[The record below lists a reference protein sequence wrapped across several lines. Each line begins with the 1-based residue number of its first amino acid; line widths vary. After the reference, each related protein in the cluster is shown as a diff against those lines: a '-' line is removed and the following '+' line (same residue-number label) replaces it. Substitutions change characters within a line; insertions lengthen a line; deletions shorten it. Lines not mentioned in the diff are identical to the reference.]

1 MTAHTLN
8 LESVIELSD
17 DQFYL
22 LCRRNPDLR
31 FERSANG
38 DLIIMSPTGYETS
51 RRNFS
56 LIVKFGYWVEQN
68 DLGYGFDS
76 NGGFILP
83 NGAIRS
89 PDLSWVRKERL
100 DALSMETGD
109 QFLPICPDFVVEL
122 MSKTDRLSVTQAKLI
137 EYIENGAKLGWLINP
152 KAQQVEI
159 YRPNSRSGQ
168 DAQPEK
174 ELLEMPQTLSGE
186 EVLPGFEL
194 DLDFIWEE

>member
-8 LESVIELSD
+8 LESVIDLSNE
-17 DQFYL
+17 QFYQ

-56 LIVKFGYWVEQN
+56 LIGKFAAWVEQN

-100 DALSMETGD
+100 DALNMETED

-122 MSKTDRLSVTQAKLI
+122 MSKSDRLSVTQAKLI
-137 EYIENGAKLGWLINP
+137 EYIENGAQLGWLINP
-152 KAQQVEI
+152 KAQQVEV
-159 YRPNSRSGQ
+159 YHPNSKSGQ

-174 ELLEMPQTLSGE
+174 ELLESPKTLSGE
-186 EVLPGFEL
+186 DLLPGFEL
-194 DLDFIWEE
+194 DLGFMWE